1 MWMKKVKFSIVEI
14 RLIRSMFVIGLIQLL
29 IVFTFLRMFNISRPI
44 DVHNT
49 KQSKIIVEDTYCIKA
64 PKENWWL
71 IVVADSRKYLFGNHS
86 IFDAY
91 SVKELDK
98 VIFPGDTLSLKY
110 YEQYNILGR
119 VCIVVDAKTETEVY
133 RTLDDYNRGKHGLDI
148 FVSILFFVIELA
160 YVGVVV
166 IYVWLNYTTIKGVY
180 KKSKNHLFKCNQGT

>member
-1 MWMKKVKFSIVEI
+1 MKKTRFSVKEKKALRNIIV
-14 RLIRSMFVIGLIQLL
+14 VTLIQIL
-29 IVFTFLRMFNISRPI
+29 IITVFVRTLNISRPI

-49 KQSKIIVEDTYCIKA
+49 KQSKIIVEDTYCIKG

-148 FVSILFFVIELA
+148 FVSILFFVIESA

-180 KKSKNHLFKCNQGT
+180 KKSKNHLFKYNQGT

>member
-1 MWMKKVKFSIVEI
+1 MKKTRLSVKEKRVLRNIV
-14 RLIRSMFVIGLIQLL
+14 VVTLIQIL
-29 IVFTFLRMFNISRPI
+29 IIAAFVRTLNISRPI

-49 KQSKIIVEDTYCIKA
+49 KQSKIIVEDTYCIKG

-91 SVKELDK
+91 SVRELDK
-98 VIFPGDTLSLKY
+98 VIFPGDVLFLKY

-119 VCIVVDAKTETEVY
+119 VCIVVDAKTETEIY

-148 FVSILFFVIELA
+148 FISILFFVIDSA

-166 IYVWLNYTTIKGVY
+166 ICVWLNYTTIKGVY
-180 KKSKNHLFKCNQGT
+180 KKYKNHLFRKT